1 MMLFGN
7 QLVPDEEVRISPL
20 DRGYYFGDGVYEVFR
35 IYDGRLFEVQGH
47 MERFSRSMAEVR
59 ISLPYPLEELENLL
73 NRLTEA
79 AGIPDGLTY
88 VQITRGAAPRSHP
101 FPAAAAA
108 EPVVTGWCSPFLRP
122 LKDLESGISAIVRED
137 IRWHRC
143 DIKSLNLLPNVL
155 LKQEALDGGAGEVIF
170 SRGGVITEASA
181 SNVMIVKDGVV
192 KTHPADHHILRG
204 VTRSLVLRLAEGLGI
219 AVREE
224 AFRAEELA
232 SADEV
237 FITSTGSEVMP
248 VVLVDSRPVGD
259 GKPGPVTRRLQQ
271 AFEAS
276 IPAGSR

>member
-35 IYDGRLFEVQGH
+35 IYEGRLFEVQGH
-47 MERFSRSMAEVR
+47 MERFSRSMSEVR
-59 ISLPYPLEELENLL
+59 IGLPYPLEELEKLL
-73 NRLTEA
+73 DRLVKA
-79 AGIPDGLTY
+79 AGIPEGVAY
-88 VQITRGAAPRSHP
+88 VQITRGPAPRSHP
-101 FPAAAAA
+101 FPGAA
-108 EPVVTGWCSPFLRP
+108 EPVVTGWCSPFYRP

-155 LKQEALDGGAGEVIF
+155 LKQEALDSGAGEVIF
-170 SRGGVITEASA
+170 NRGGIITEASA
-181 SNVMIVKDGVV
+181 SNVMIVKDGAV

-204 VTRSLVLRLAEGLGI
+204 VTRTLVLRLAEELGI

-224 AFRAEELA
+224 AFTAEELA
-232 SADEV
+232 AAEEV

-248 VVLVDSRPVGD
+248 VVLLDGSPIGD
-259 GKPGPVTRRLQQ
+259 GRPGPVTRRLQQ
-271 AFEAS
+271 AFEAT

>member
-7 QLVPDEEVRISPL
+7 QLVPDEEVRVSPL

-47 MERFSRSMAEVR
+47 MERFKRSMAEVR
-59 ISLPYPLEELENLL
+59 IGLPYPLEELENLL

-101 FPAAAAA
+101 FPAAA

-122 LKDLESGISAIVRED
+122 LKDLENGISAIVRED

-170 SRGGVITEASA
+170 NRGGVITEASA
-181 SNVMIVKDGVV
+181 SNVMIVKDGIVR
-192 KTHPADHHILRG
+192 THPADHHILRG
-204 VTRSLVLRLAEGLGI
+204 VTRSLVIRLAEGLGI

-271 AFEAS
+271 AFEAA

>member
-35 IYDGRLFEVQGH
+35 IYDGRLFEVEKH
-47 MERFSRSMAEVR
+47 MARFNRSMAEVR
-59 ISLPYPLEELENLL
+59 IGLPYPLEELENLL

-79 AGIPDGLTY
+79 AGIPEGLTY

-101 FPAAAAA
+101 FPAAE
-108 EPVVTGWCSPFLRP
+108 EPVVTGWCSPFSRP
-122 LKDLESGISAIVRED
+122 LKDLENGISAIVRED

-170 SRGGVITEASA
+170 NRGGVITEASA

-248 VVLVDSRPVGD
+248 VVLVDGRPVGD

-271 AFEAS
+271 AFEAA